1 MVEDLLVLWQQVFL
15 GCITL
20 DDLVDLVAE
29 KLMEGPSSTSGSP
42 VAPHVSGVSLVHDV
56 VVEVRFV
63 RVDCDSPSED
73 VGWHGEHVYG
83 QPACVRVFP

>member
-1 MVEDLLVLWQQVFL
+1 MLVLWQQVFL

-29 KLMEGPSSTSGSP
+29 IIVKGLGSTSGSP
-42 VAPHVSGVSLVHDV
+42 VAPHVSGVSLVHNV
-56 VVEVRFV
+56 IILIRFV

-73 VGWHGEHVYG
+73 VGWHGEHVDG
-83 QPACVRVFP
+83 QPAGGRVFP